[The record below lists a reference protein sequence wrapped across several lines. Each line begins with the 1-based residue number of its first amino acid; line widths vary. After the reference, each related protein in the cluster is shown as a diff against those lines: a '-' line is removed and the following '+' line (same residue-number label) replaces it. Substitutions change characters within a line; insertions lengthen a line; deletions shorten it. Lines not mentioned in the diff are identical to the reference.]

1 MSVRIGALWRGKD
14 KETGAE
20 YISGSLECDTGLN
33 IPAGYRQVRVRIVV
47 NEKKAEAGSDPDKV
61 AKLPDFYLEA
71 YIPSERAAF

>member
-20 YISGSLECDTGLN
+20 YISGTLECDTGLN
-33 IPAGYRQVRVRIVV
+33 IPAGYRQVKVKIVA
-47 NEKKAEAGSDPDKV
+47 NQKKLEAGASD
-61 AKLPDFYLEA
+61 KLPDFYLEA